1 MSPFRTSILPAI
13 VLSRCGATKLD
24 SWPWTASK
32 RTSVGAI
39 LRGKVGGRF
48 LMRTQLLTAT
58 LRLSKLLVLVPLSK
72 TSRSILLEI
81 ETNSNDDTDV
91 GLHNLSAG
99 AR

>member
-1 MSPFRTSILPAI
+1 
-13 VLSRCGATKLD
+13 
-24 SWPWTASK
+24 
-32 RTSVGAI
+32 
-39 LRGKVGGRF
+39 
-48 LMRTQLLTAT
+48 MRTQLLTAT